1 MILQARRY
9 IGDGTII
16 GLSRGFAACRTG
28 SSESRFELD
37 MSQVPF
43 LRVGQICLLAMYCMW
58 VRGQLRNS
66 SIMGLPPE
74 SDLFHYLQRIDFFKY
89 LGVEV
94 EESFCRHDSDT
105 FVEIREIINDESNT
119 ANDIPA
125 KFRRIVEATS
135 QLDGSVVSAVDRSFG
150 EILDNVLTHSH
161 TRIPGIA
168 IAQFYPREHYIEFCV
183 ADCGIGIPQS
193 LKKNSAYEGLS
204 SCELLAQAFE
214 YGVGENIFGANK
226 SDEGYGCGY
235 GLAFASKLARVSKGG
250 LWAICNDD
258 AVHIGEAGLKRIEG
272 CWFPGTIVCMR
283 VPSDIV
289 LSESDLDLDGGGSS
303 RRPFYWDDKGNEL
316 EDFCE
321 DAILW

>member
-16 GLSRGFAACRTG
+16 GLSRGFAACKIG
-28 SSESRFELD
+28 SSEPRFELD

-183 ADCGIGIPQS
+183 ADCGI
-193 LKKNSAYEGLS
+193 
-204 SCELLAQAFE
+204 
-214 YGVGENIFGANK
+214 
-226 SDEGYGCGY
+226 
-235 GLAFASKLARVSKGG
+235 
-250 LWAICNDD
+250 
-258 AVHIGEAGLKRIEG
+258 
-272 CWFPGTIVCMR
+272 
-283 VPSDIV
+283 V
-289 LSESDLDLDGGGSS
+289 LSESDLDFDGGGSS